1 MSNVQIGY
9 TEIGPMLGDW
19 HANATSKGIVY
30 DVENPV
36 LLQQMGQQLGF
47 VPILGFTKSKRLQIA
62 KNDLLYEGELFDPQ
76 DELRNHWNSQFGS
89 GIVLS
94 TAATPAEVA
103 RKK

>member
-1 MSNVQIGY
+1 MSNVMIGY
-9 TEIGPMLGDW
+9 TDIGPMLGDYTERG
-19 HANATSKGIVY
+19 TSNGVVF

-47 VPILGFTKSKRLQIA
+47 VPILGFTKSKRLTIA
-62 KNDLLYEGELFDPQ
+62 KSDLLYGGELFEPQ

-94 TAATPAEVA
+94 TADAVIS
-103 RKK
+103 KK